1 MTRFRSLI
9 ALFAVVV
16 GAAMFPAAASADS
29 STPMTLTY
37 VFTDCEGPA
46 GTPAE
51 FRAVKQ
57 PGEGAALHLTDGSGN
72 FIAVRAVDVETGTV
86 LFTTRG
92 FERNGLP
99 TVTCTLVN
107 PRNGRTQLVTGLI
120 TPVG

>member
-9 ALFAVVV
+9 ALFALVV
-16 GAAMFPAAASADS
+16 GAAIFPSAASADPS
-29 STPMTLTY
+29 GPRTLTY

-57 PGEGAALHLTDGSGN
+57 PGEGAALHLTDGRGN
-72 FIAVRAVDVETGTV
+72 FIAVRAVDVETGEV

-92 FERNGLP
+92 FERNGLA
-99 TVTCTLVN
+99 TITCSLVN
-107 PRNGRTQLVTGLI
+107 PRSGRTQLVTGLM